1 MESDPQAGI
10 RRVMMPLVSVIMASY
25 NHAQY
30 VTESIMSIVNQSYA
44 NIEIIVIDDGSADS
58 SPKILS
64 ELSAKYGFRLILQ
77 SNSGIART
85 FNLGI
90 SLAKGKYIC
99 VTSSDDV
106 WTRSKIG
113 RQVEYMENN
122 PGVAVC
128 GGIVKLMNEDG
139 EVADI
144 NWLIHPKVLT
154 FDDIFVSGER
164 LFAFTA
170 MIRRTVLTD
179 VGLYDPELS
188 VEDLY
193 MWLKIT
199 HKGYKMAVLDD
210 LLGYYR
216 VHQTNIHRNVKLMIE
231 SVERILLTYKNEP
244 YYESALNRFYL
255 RQFCVLAPQDKKAA
269 LEILRKYR
277 FSILDAGLFLISLI
291 LFLVPIKIYVLIK
304 RHVFRKKA

>member
-1 MESDPQAGI
+1 
-10 RRVMMPLVSVIMASY
+10 MMLLVAVILASY
-25 NHAQY
+25 NHPRY

-44 NIEIIVIDDGSADS
+44 NMEIIVIDDGSADS
-58 SPKILS
+58 SPKVLS

-77 SNSGIART
+77 SNNGIART

-128 GGIVKLMNEDG
+128 GGVVKLMNEEG
-139 EVADI
+139 RVAGI
-144 NWLIHPKVLT
+144 RWLRHPKVLT
-154 FDDIFVSGER
+154 FDDIFVSGKR

-170 MIRRTVLTD
+170 MMRRAVLAD
-179 VGLYDPELS
+179 VGLYDPWLS

-199 HKGYKMAVLDD
+199 HKGYKIVVLDD

-231 SVERILLTYKNEP
+231 SVERILLRYKNEP
-244 YYESALNRFYL
+244 SYESALNRFYL
-255 RQFCVLAPQDKKAA
+255 RQFCVLALQDKKAA
-269 LEILRKYR
+269 LEFLRKYR
-277 FSILDAGLFLISLI
+277 FSVLDTRLFLLSLI
-291 LFLVPIKIYVLIK
+291 FFLVPINIYVLIK